1 MLFKLILY
9 VLLGYIIYQVIH
21 FFQAVNKR
29 ELRRRTSKNSSSM
42 MVKDDMCNL
51 YLPKEDA
58 FREVINGKEH
68 FFCSK
73 ECHRKY
79 LESSKTK

>member
-1 MLFKLILY
+1 MLFRLILY

-21 FFQAVNKR
+21 FFQTVNRKDV
-29 ELRRRTSKNSSSM
+29 RRRASKNSSSI

-58 FREVINGKEH
+58 FREVIYGKEH

-79 LESSKTK
+79 LESIKAK